1 VKSFLFTVISL
12 LFVSACHYSNLQSQ
26 QIYELDASK
35 SLMGTEFTITANSSD
50 IDKCKKAMYYA
61 LKEVER
67 IDRILGLEHDSS
79 EVNKINSSAGL
90 KPVKVSAET
99 FDIIKR
105 SIEYSKKYDGIFDV
119 TIGPISDIWGFN
131 TNPPLKDNPDKSI
144 VDSLIKFVNYNK
156 IILNE
161 QDTSVFLQEAPMR
174 LDLGGI
180 GKGYAIDRAVYIMK
194 QNGMNSFLISG
205 GGDIYVCGYKFEN
218 QKWSVGIKHPR
229 EDEKLIGKIEAVD
242 EAIGTSGD
250 YERYRIID
258 GIRYHHIFDIKTGFP
273 SLSSQSA
280 TSIAPTAEEA
290 VVLSK
295 YIFIL
300 GYEKFNSIKDTKGIE
315 GLVIDAEG
323 NVRYDTNFA
332 KKYGLVLF

>member
-1 VKSFLFTVISL
+1 
-12 LFVSACHYSNLQSQ
+12 
-26 QIYELDASK
+26 
-35 SLMGTEFTITANSSD
+35 MGTEFTITANSSD

-61 LKEVER
+61 YKEVER

-79 EVNKINSSAGL
+79 EVNKINTSAGI
-90 KPVKVSAET
+90 KPVKVSVET
-99 FDIIKR
+99 FGIIKR
-105 SIEYSKKYDGIFDV
+105 SIEYSKKYDEIFDI
-119 TIGPISDIWGFN
+119 TIGPISEIWGFN
-131 TNPPLKDNPDKSI
+131 SNPPRKDNPLKSS

-161 QDTSVFLQEAPMR
+161 QDTTVFLPEVQMR

-180 GKGYAIDRAVYIMK
+180 GKGYAIDRAVYVMK

-242 EAIGTSGD
+242 KAIGTSGD

-258 GIRYHHIFDIKTGFP
+258 GVRYHHIFDTKTGFP
-273 SLSSQSA
+273 SMLSQSS
-280 TSIAPTAEEA
+280 TVISNSAEEA

-300 GYEKFNSIKDTKGIE
+300 GYEKFNSVKDAKGIE
-315 GLVIDAEG
+315 GLIIDAEG
-323 NVRYDTNFA
+323 KMHYDTHFE
-332 KKYGLVLF
+332 KKYGLTLF